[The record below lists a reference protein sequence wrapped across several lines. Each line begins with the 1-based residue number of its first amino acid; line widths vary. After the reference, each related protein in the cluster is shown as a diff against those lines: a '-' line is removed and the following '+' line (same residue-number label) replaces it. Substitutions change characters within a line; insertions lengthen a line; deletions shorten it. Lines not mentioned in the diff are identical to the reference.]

1 MNQSDIALIRL
12 ASQQL
17 MGTKLTSPKELIAW
31 MVGMQAQDYLMAK
44 WAIGVR
50 QPGSTDQDIQAAID
64 TAGIIRTHLLR
75 PTWHFVAAEDVYW
88 LLDLTGAQIKAAQSS
103 RDREL
108 GLTEAVYTRSNTIIE
123 KALINGTHLSRE
135 ELLAELNKA
144 NIATDQN
151 RSAHLLARAEVE
163 KIICSGATRNSKPTY
178 ALLSQRVPKTREL
191 TKDEALAELARR
203 YFTSRCPATLQDFTW
218 WSGLPARDAHQ
229 ALELVKTDFTP
240 ETIDGNTHWFT
251 RDLTI
256 PQPSQP
262 SAYLLPTYDEFTLS
276 YTERSAS
283 IPVELENH
291 LKEISDRGIFRPI
304 IVING
309 QVAGI
314 WKRTIE
320 KDQLFIKLEYF
331 TQPDEHTRQMVEQA
345 TMHYGY
351 FAGKKIQI
359 KQ

>member
-1 MNQSDIALIRL
+1 MNRSDIAIIRL
-12 ASQQL
+12 TSQQL
-17 MGTKLTSPKELIAW
+17 TGTKLSSPKELVAW
-31 MVGMQAQDYLMAK
+31 MVGVQAQDYLMAK

-50 QPGSTDQDIQAAID
+50 QPVSTDQDIQAAID
-64 TAGIIRTHLLR
+64 TAVIIRTHLLR

-88 LLDLTGAQIKAAQSS
+88 LLDLTGAQIKTAQNS

-108 GLTEAVYTRSNTIIE
+108 GLTEAVYTKSNTIIE
-123 KALINGTHLSRE
+123 KALSNGTHLTRE

-144 NIATDQN
+144 NIITDQN

-163 KIICSGATRNSKPTY
+163 KIICSGATRNRKPTY

-203 YFTSRCPATLQDFTW
+203 YFTSRCPTTLQDFTW
-218 WSGLPARDAHQ
+218 WSGLPARDARQ
-229 ALELVKTDFTP
+229 ALELIKTDFIP
-240 ETIDGNTHWFT
+240 ETIDGNIHWFT
-251 RDLTI
+251 HDGTI
-256 PQPSQP
+256 PQPSHP
-262 SAYLLPTYDEFTLS
+262 SVYLLPTYDEFTLS
-276 YTERSAS
+276 YIDRSAS
-283 IPVELENH
+283 IPAELETH
-291 LKEISDRGIFRPI
+291 MKEISDRGIFRPI

-314 WKRTIE
+314 WKRKIL
-320 KDQLFIKLEYF
+320 KDYVFVELEYF
-331 TQPDEHTRQMVEQA
+331 TQPDKHTRQMVEQA

-351 FAGKKIQI
+351 FVGKRIQI